1 MTGQEIVQFTEA
13 VALTIMVVG
22 FMYFLYK
29 LLTED

>member
-13 VALTIMVVG
+13 IGTTIMVVG